1 MTLPALSPTE
11 AATSGTTAS
20 VATATRT
27 TRVVAALGRLR
38 RDPAALAALA
48 LLATM
53 ALLALLA
60 PLVAPY
66 DPSAQPDIVG
76 LKNRPPSFAHPLGTD
91 PFSRDVLSRVLFGA
105 RVSLGVG
112 VLAALLSTTIGA
124 AYGAVS
130 GWLGGLADAA
140 MMRLVDAFLGIPRV
154 LLLLAV
160 VALWG
165 RVSTFALVLLIAG
178 TGWFGTSRL
187 ARAEVRALR
196 DRDFVHAARALGAG
210 ETRLLV
216 RHVVPHLGPLLL
228 VTATLAVGNVIALEA
243 GLSYLG
249 LGVQPP
255 AASWGSIMQD
265 GTDYVTSAWWT
276 TAAPGILIVVTVL
289 AVNVLGDGLR
299 DALDPRE

>member
-1 MTLPALSPTE
+1 MR
-11 AATSGTTAS
+11 
-20 VATATRT
+20 ATRA
-27 TRVVAALGRLR
+27 TRLAAAFQRLR
-38 RDPAALAALA
+38 RDPAAIAALG
-48 LLATM
+48 LLATF
-53 ALLALLA
+53 ALLALFA

-66 DPSAQPDIVG
+66 NPSAQPDPVA
-76 LKNRPPSFAHPLGTD
+76 LQNRPPSLAHPLGTD
-91 PFSRDVLSRVLFGA
+91 PFSRDVLSRVLYGA

-112 VLAALLSTTIGA
+112 VLAALLSTTVGA
-124 AYGAVS
+124 AYGAIAA
-130 GWLGGLADAA
+130 WLGGLADAA

-165 RVSTFALVLLIAG
+165 HVSTVALVLLIAG

-187 ARAEVRALR
+187 ARAEVRSLR
-196 DRDFVHAARALGAG
+196 EREFVHAARALGAG
-210 ETRLLV
+210 ESRLLA

-228 VTATLAVGNVIALEA
+228 VAATLAVGNVIALEA

-255 AASWGSIMQD
+255 QASWGSIMQD
-265 GTDYVTSAWWT
+265 GADYVTTAWWT